1 MGKSGEFNLSQTLK
15 PSSLRHMLHELFPH
29 PMPSFHSVVAGIGHL
44 VESNISPDG
53 NLQSLV
59 SLLHQNAFTWVES
72 LFLPLSLLLPSEM
85 PGYSPE

>member
-1 MGKSGEFNLSQTLK
+1 MQCFMF
-15 PSSLRHMLHELFPH
+15 SSTSVKLTATH
-29 PMPSFHSVVAGIGHL
+29 PMLSLHSVVAGIGHL
-44 VESNISPDG
+44 VKSNISLDG

-59 SLLHQNAFTWVES
+59 SLLHQNAFTQVES